1 MPLKSGSSNLYFHPD
16 TFNKRQ
22 KRSSYLTSFSPRGPV
37 NPSTPTFRNINLKET
52 NLIVAWKL
60 NQKWVQK
67 SLF

>member
-52 NLIVAWKL
+52 NLIVA
-60 NQKWVQK
+60 
-67 SLF
+67 